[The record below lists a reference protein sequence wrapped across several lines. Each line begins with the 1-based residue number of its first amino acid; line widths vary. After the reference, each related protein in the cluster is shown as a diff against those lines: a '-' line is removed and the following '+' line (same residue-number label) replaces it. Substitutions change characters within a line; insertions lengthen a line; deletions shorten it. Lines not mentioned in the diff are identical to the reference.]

1 MTSPLRQ
8 KLNKSSYSSSPNR
21 FQILAPSSPS
31 PTLRPSSSYL
41 QILGS
46 SPKSSSSQ
54 LSTQDF
60 PTFASNKI
68 QTQSTPASSSQ
79 TPKKTQYFSKVKK
92 EPIIILEPEYH
103 NPMNRIPN
111 FQEISKKIFLDNFY
125 FIPNNPI
132 KNHKYYEYI
141 LIDTSSVEI
150 EHNHDANETSE
161 ISYSKI
167 KILKVL
173 TPREFAANMYTSKTF
188 SNPFCLLSYTY
199 LDYKKAWFNIFFI
212 RPFTHS
218 WFI

>member
-1 MTSPLRQ
+1 MTSPLKQ

-31 PTLRPSSSYL
+31 PALRPSSSYL

-46 SPKSSSSQ
+46 TPKSPSSQ

-60 PTFASNKI
+60 PAFASNKI

-79 TPKKTQYFSKVKK
+79 TAKKTQYFSKAKK

-111 FQEISKKIFLDNFY
+111 FQEISKKVFLDNFY
-125 FIPNNPI
+125 FILEDPI
-132 KNHKYYEYI
+132 KNRKYYEYI

-150 EHNHDANETSE
+150 EHNHDANETSK

-173 TPREFAANMYTSKTF
+173 TPR
-188 SNPFCLLSYTY
+188 
-199 LDYKKAWFNIFFI
+199 
-212 RPFTHS
+212 
-218 WFI
+218 